1 MITVILLV
9 VACLIFGTMWAQ
21 RKFRIIERDDNGAFV
36 KIHYKPIVLAVLT
49 LLFIILQ
56 PYEMNKIE
64 AGYQGLLVNLVG
76 DSRGASTIKEVSG
89 WKIYN
94 TWTEEIHQIP
104 LDQRTIRYEKQT
116 VIAKGG
122 FPCDIMPSFNHS
134 VKRSTS
140 SDMFTNLRTS
150 YRKGGLEAIE
160 KGWLEIAILGAV
172 SDVANKWVID
182 DIFNNRS
189 GFEAAIVV
197 EANKRVGKWFTISQL
212 RTNIQPPPSI
222 VESIEAKAKA
232 VQDAITSESQAKA
245 ATADAQ
251 RKIALAKGDS
261 ATVVIQASSEAA
273 ALRLK
278 QKELTPLYV
287 EYIKASKWDGVLP
300 TTTLGNSVPMINI
313 TGKPATQN

>member
-1 MITVILLV
+1 MITVGLLV
-9 VACLIFGTMWAQ
+9 IVALIFGMMWAQ
-21 RKFRIIERDDNGAFV
+21 KRFNIVQRDADGHLVRVN
-36 KIHYKPIVLAVLT
+36 YKPVVFLILAVIL
-49 LLFIILQ
+49 IIVQ
-56 PYEMNKIE
+56 PYEVKKIE
-64 AGYQGLLVNLVG
+64 AGYQGLLVDLIG
-76 DSRGASTIKEVSG
+76 DSRGASAIREISG

-116 VIAKGG
+116 LIAKGG
-122 FPCDIMPSFNHS
+122 FPCDISPSFNHS
-134 VKRSTS
+134 VKRATAA
-140 SDMFTNLRTS
+140 DMFTNLRTS
-150 YRKGGLEAIE
+150 YRNGGLESVE

-222 VESIEAKAKA
+222 VESIKAKAKA

-251 RKIALAKGDS
+251 RRIALAKGDS

-273 ALRLK
+273 ALKLK

-287 EYIKASKWDGVLP
+287 EYIKANKWDGVLP
-300 TTTLGNSVPMINI
+300 STNLGNATPMINLS
-313 TGKPATQN
+313 K

>member
-1 MITVILLV
+1 MITIILIILFVLV
-9 VACLIFGTMWAQ
+9 FGAMWAQ
-21 RKFRIIERDDNGAFV
+21 KKFKFIERDADGHFQRV
-36 KIHYKPIVLAVLT
+36 VYKPILIAVLAF
-49 LLFIILQ
+49 LFIMLQ
-56 PYEMNKIE
+56 PYEMKKIE
-64 AGYQGLLVNLVG
+64 AGYQGLLVDLVG

-104 LDQRTIRYEKQT
+104 LDQRTIRYEKQA

-122 FPCDIMPSFNHS
+122 FPCDISPSFNHS
-134 VKRSTS
+134 VKRATS
-140 SDMFTNLRTS
+140 ADMFTNLRTS
-150 YRKGGLEAIE
+150 YRTGGLEAVE
-160 KGWLEIAILGAV
+160 QGWLEIAILGAV

-222 VESIEAKAKA
+222 VESIKAKAKA

-261 ATVVIQASSEAA
+261 ATVVIAASSEAA
-273 ALRLK
+273 ALKLK
-278 QKELTPLYV
+278 QRELTPLYV
-287 EYIKASKWDGVLP
+287 EYIKAGKWDGKLP
-300 TTTLGNSVPMINI
+300 TTTLGNTTPMINI
-313 TGKPATQN
+313 SK

>member
-9 VACLIFGTMWAQ
+9 IFGLTFGTLWAQ
-21 RKFRIIERDDNGAFV
+21 KRFNFIEKDGDGNLIRV
-36 KIHYKPIVLAVLT
+36 HYKPIVFAVTGLV
-49 LLFIILQ
+49 FIFLQ
-56 PYEMNKIE
+56 PYEMKKIE
-64 AGYQGLLVNLVG
+64 AGYQGLLVDLVG

-89 WKIYN
+89 WKVFN

-104 LDQRTIRYEKQT
+104 LDQRTIRYEKQA

-122 FPCDIMPSFNHS
+122 FPCDISPSFNHS

-150 YRKGGLEAIE
+150 FRNGGLEAIE
-160 KGWLEIAILGAV
+160 QGWLEIAILGAV

-212 RTNIQPPPSI
+212 RTNIQPPSSI
-222 VESIEAKAKA
+222 VESIKAKAKA

-261 ATVVIQASSEAA
+261 ATVVIEASSEAA

-287 EYIKASKWDGVLP
+287 EFIKASKWNGELP
-300 TTTLGNSVPMINI
+300 TTSLGNATPMINL
-313 TGKPATQN
+313 K

>member
-1 MITVILLV
+1 MILTALV
-9 VACLIFGTMWAQ
+9 FGTMWAQ
-21 RKFRIIERDDNGAFV
+21 KKFQIVERDENGSLQKV
-36 KIHYKPIVLAVLT
+36 HYKPIVFAVVAVV
-49 LLFIILQ
+49 FIVLQ
-56 PYEMNKIE
+56 PYEMKKIE
-64 AGYQGLLVNLVG
+64 AGYQGLLVTLVG
-76 DSRGASTIKEVSG
+76 DSRGAATIQEVSG

-122 FPCDIMPSFNHS
+122 FPCDISPSFNHS
-134 VKRSTS
+134 VKRATS

-150 YRKGGLEAIE
+150 YRNGGLEAIE

-222 VESIEAKAKA
+222 VESIKAKALA

-273 ALRLK
+273 ALKLK
-278 QKELTPLYV
+278 QRELTPLYV
-287 EYIKASKWDGVLP
+287 EYIKASKWNGELP
-300 TTTLGNSVPMINI
+300 QTTLGNATPMLNL
-313 TGKPATQN
+313 K

>member
-1 MITVILLV
+1 MITTILLIV
-9 VACLIFGTMWAQ
+9 FGLVFGVMWAQ
-21 RKFRIIERDDNGAFV
+21 KRFRIIERGHDGKLI
-36 KIHYKPIVLAVLT
+36 KIHYQPIVFAVFF
-49 LLFIILQ
+49 LLIILLQ
-56 PYEMNKIE
+56 PYEVKKIE
-64 AGYQGLLVNLVG
+64 AGFQGLLVNLVG

-89 WKIYN
+89 WKVYN

-104 LDQRTIRYEKQT
+104 LDQRTIRYEKQA

-122 FPCDIMPSFNHS
+122 FPCEISPSFNHS

-150 YRKGGLEAIE
+150 FRTGGLEAIE
-160 KGWLEIAILGAV
+160 NGWLEIAILGAV

-189 GFEAAIVV
+189 GFEASIVV

-222 VESIEAKAKA
+222 VESIKAKAKA

-273 ALRLK
+273 ALKLK

-287 EYIKASKWDGVLP
+287 EYIKATKWNGQLP
-300 TTTLGNSVPMINI
+300 TTSLGTNTPIINL
-313 TGKPATQN
+313 K

>member
-1 MITVILLV
+1 MITIILLILT
-9 VACLIFGTMWAQ
+9 CLTFGILWAQ
-21 RKFRIIERDDNGAFV
+21 KRFNVIEKDSNGRFV
-36 KIHYKPIVLAVLT
+36 KVHYKPIVFAVVA
-49 LLFIILQ
+49 LLFIFTQ
-56 PYEMNKIE
+56 PYEMTKIE
-64 AGYQGLLVNLVG
+64 AGYQGLLVDLVG
-76 DSRGASTIKEVSG
+76 DSRGASTIKEISG
-89 WKIYN
+89 WKVYN

-122 FPCDIMPSFNHS
+122 FPCDISPSFNHS

-150 YRKGGLEAIE
+150 FRSGGLEAIE
-160 KGWLEIAILGAV
+160 RGWLEIAILGAV

-222 VESIEAKAKA
+222 VESIKAKAKA

-273 ALRLK
+273 ALKLK
-278 QKELTPLYV
+278 QRELTPLYV
-287 EYIKASKWDGVLP
+287 EYIKASKWNGELP
-300 TTTLGNSVPMINI
+300 TTTLGSSVPMINLN
-313 TGKPATQN
+313 K

>member
-1 MITVILLV
+1 M
-9 VACLIFGTMWAQ
+9 
-21 RKFRIIERDDNGAFV
+21 K
-36 KIHYKPIVLAVLT
+36 
-49 LLFIILQ
+49 
-56 PYEMNKIE
+56 KIE
-64 AGYQGLLVNLVG
+64 AGYQGLLVDLVG

-104 LDQRTIRYEKQT
+104 LDQRTIRYDKQS

-122 FPCDIMPSFNHS
+122 FPCDISPSFNHS
-134 VKRSTS
+134 VKRAASA
-140 SDMFTNLRTS
+140 DMFTNLRTS
-150 YRKGGLEAIE
+150 YRNGGLEAVE
-160 KGWLEIAILGAV
+160 QGWLEIAILGAV

-212 RTNIQPPPSI
+212 RTNIQPPASI
-222 VESIEAKAKA
+222 VESIKAKAKA

-273 ALRLK
+273 ALKLK
-278 QKELTPLYV
+278 QRELTALYV
-287 EYIKASKWDGVLP
+287 EYIKASKWDGKLP
-300 TTTLGNSVPMINI
+300 TTTLGNATPMLNLN
-313 TGKPATQN
+313 K

>member
-1 MITVILLV
+1 MITGILLIIGILFFATLFV
-9 VACLIFGTMWAQ
+9 QKKITL
-21 RKFRIIERDDNGAFV
+21 IERSNTG
-36 KIHYKPIVLAVLT
+36 KILNVNFKIVLAAVT
-49 LLFIILQ
+49 IFILIMVQ
-56 PYEMNKIE
+56 PYEIKKIE
-64 AGYQGLLVNLVG
+64 AGYQGLLVDLIG

-104 LDQRTIRYEKQT
+104 LDQRTIRYEKQS

-122 FPCDIMPSFNHS
+122 FPCDISPSFNHS

-140 SDMFTNLRTS
+140 ADMFTNLRTS
-150 YRKGGLEAIE
+150 YRNGGLEAVE
-160 KGWLEIAILGAV
+160 NGWLEIAILGAV
-172 SDVANKWVID
+172 SDVANRWVID

-222 VESIEAKAKA
+222 VESIKAKAKA

-251 RKIALAKGDS
+251 RKIAIAKGDS

-287 EYIKASKWDGVLP
+287 EFVKASKWNGELP
-300 TTTLGNSVPMINI
+300 TTTLGSSIPMINL
-313 TGKPATQN
+313 GK

>member
-1 MITVILLV
+1 MITIIFLV
-9 VACLIFGTMWAQ
+9 LFGLVFGTMWAQ
-21 RKFRIIERDDNGAFV
+21 KKFKIIERNEDGHFQ
-36 KIHYKPIVLAVLT
+36 KINYKPIVFAVLA
-49 LLFIILQ
+49 LLFIFIQ
-56 PYEMNKIE
+56 PYEMKKIE

-76 DSRGASTIKEVSG
+76 DSRGAASIKEISG

-122 FPCDIMPSFNHS
+122 FPCDISPSFNHS
-134 VKRSTS
+134 VKRNTTA
-140 SDMFTNLRTS
+140 DMFTNLRTS
-150 YRKGGLEAIE
+150 YRNGGLEAIE
-160 KGWLEIAILGAV
+160 SGWLEIAILGAV

-222 VESIEAKAKA
+222 VESIKAKALA

-287 EYIKASKWDGVLP
+287 EYIKANKWNGELP
-300 TTTLGNSVPMINI
+300 KTNLGNATPMINL
-313 TGKPATQN
+313 KD

>member
-9 VACLIFGTMWAQ
+9 IFGLAFGTLWAQ
-21 RKFRIIERDDNGAFV
+21 KRFNFIEKDGDGNLIRV
-36 KIHYKPIVLAVLT
+36 HYKPIVFAVTGLV
-49 LLFIILQ
+49 FIFLQ
-56 PYEMNKIE
+56 PYEMKKIE
-64 AGYQGLLVNLVG
+64 AGYQGLLVDLVG

-89 WKIYN
+89 WKVFN

-104 LDQRTIRYEKQT
+104 LDQRTIRYEKQA

-122 FPCDIMPSFNHS
+122 FPCDISPSFNHS

-150 YRKGGLEAIE
+150 FRNGGLEAIE
-160 KGWLEIAILGAV
+160 QGWLEIAILGAV

-212 RTNIQPPPSI
+212 RTNIQPPSSI
-222 VESIEAKAKA
+222 VESIKAKAKA

-261 ATVVIQASSEAA
+261 ATVVIEASSEAA

-287 EYIKASKWDGVLP
+287 EFIKASKWNGELP
-300 TTTLGNSVPMINI
+300 TTSLGNATPMINL
-313 TGKPATQN
+313 K

>member
-1 MITVILLV
+1 MITIILLV
-9 VACLIFGTMWAQ
+9 LFVLISGTMWAQ
-21 RKFRIIERDDNGAFV
+21 KRFNFIERDTDGTFV
-36 KIHYKPIVLAVLT
+36 RVHYKPIVLAILA
-49 LLFIILQ
+49 LIFIFVQ
-56 PYEMNKIE
+56 PYEMKKIE

-122 FPCDIMPSFNHS
+122 FPCDIAPSFNHS
-134 VKRSTS
+134 VKRATS

-160 KGWLEIAILGAV
+160 QGWLEIAILGAV

-222 VESIEAKAKA
+222 VASIEAKAKA

-251 RKIALAKGDS
+251 RKIAVAKGDS
-261 ATVVIQASSEAA
+261 ATVVIEASSEAE

-278 QKELTPLYV
+278 QKELSPLYV
-287 EYIKASKWDGVLP
+287 EYIKATKWNGELP
-300 TTTLGNSVPMINI
+300 TTTLGNSTPMINI
-313 TGKPATQN
+313 SGKSTNN

>member
-1 MITVILLV
+1 MITIILLV
-9 VACLIFGTMWAQ
+9 LLCLVFGTLWAQ
-21 RKFRIIERDDNGAFV
+21 KRFNVVEKDTDGHLIRVN
-36 KIHYKPIVLAVLT
+36 YKPVVFAIMA
-49 LLFIILQ
+49 LLFVFLQ
-56 PYEMNKIE
+56 PYEMKKIE
-64 AGYQGLLVNLVG
+64 AGYQGLLVNLIG

-104 LDQRTIRYEKQT
+104 LDQRTIRYDKQT

-122 FPCDIMPSFNHS
+122 FPCDISPSFNHS
-134 VKRSTS
+134 VKRATS

-150 YRKGGLEAIE
+150 YRNGGLEAVE
-160 KGWLEIAILGAV
+160 QGWLEIAILGAV

-189 GFEAAIVV
+189 AFEAAIVV

-222 VESIEAKAKA
+222 VESIKAKAKA

-273 ALRLK
+273 ALKLK

-287 EYIKASKWDGVLP
+287 EFIKASRWNGELP
-300 TTTLGNSVPMINI
+300 TTTLGGATPMLNLS
-313 TGKPATQN
+313 K

>member
-1 MITVILLV
+1 MITIILLIIF
-9 VACLIFGTMWAQ
+9 ALAFGTMWAQ
-21 RKFRIIERDDNGAFV
+21 KKFNIVERDADGHLQRVN
-36 KIHYKPIVLAVLT
+36 YKPIVFAVLA
-49 LLFIILQ
+49 LVFIFLQ
-56 PYEMNKIE
+56 PYEMKKIE

-76 DSRGASTIKEVSG
+76 DSRGASTIQEISG

-94 TWTEEIHQIP
+94 TWTEEIHTIP

-122 FPCDIMPSFNHS
+122 FPCDISPSFNHS
-134 VKRSTS
+134 VKRATS
-140 SDMFTNLRTS
+140 PDMFTNLRSS
-150 YRKGGLEAIE
+150 YRNGGLEAIE

-222 VESIEAKAKA
+222 VESIKAKALA

-273 ALRLK
+273 ALKLK

-287 EYIKASKWDGVLP
+287 EFIKASKWNGELP
-300 TTTLGNSVPMINI
+300 TTTLGNATPMINL
-313 TGKPATQN
+313 K

>member
-9 VACLIFGTMWAQ
+9 LFALVLGAMWAQ
-21 RKFRIIERDDNGAFV
+21 KKFRIVERDAAGKLV
-36 KIHYKPIVLAVLT
+36 KVNYKPIVVAVLA
-49 LLFIILQ
+49 LLFIVLQ
-56 PYEMNKIE
+56 PYEMSKVE
-64 AGYQGLLVNLVG
+64 AGYQGLLVDLVG
-76 DSRGASTIKEVSG
+76 DSRGASTIKEISG

-122 FPCDIMPSFNHS
+122 FPCDISPSFNHS
-134 VKRSTS
+134 VKRGTS
-140 SDMFTNLRTS
+140 ADMFTNLRTS
-150 YRKGGLEAIE
+150 YRNGGLEAVE
-160 KGWLEIAILGAV
+160 QGWLEIAILGAV

-222 VESIEAKAKA
+222 VESIKAKAKA

-273 ALRLK
+273 ALKLK
-278 QKELTPLYV
+278 QRELTALYV
-287 EYIKASKWDGVLP
+287 EYIKASKWNGELP
-300 TTTLGNSVPMINI
+300 TTTLGNSTPMINI
-313 TGKPATQN
+313 GSK

>member
-9 VACLIFGTMWAQ
+9 LFALVFGAMWAQ
-21 RKFRIIERDDNGAFV
+21 KKFKFVERNADGHFVRIA
-36 KIHYKPIVLAVLT
+36 YKPIVITVLAI
-49 LLFIILQ
+49 LFIILQ
-56 PYEMNKIE
+56 PYEMKKIE
-64 AGYQGLLVNLVG
+64 AGYQGLLVDLVG

-89 WKIYN
+89 WKVYN

-104 LDQRTIRYEKQT
+104 LDQRTIRYEKQA

-122 FPCDIMPSFNHS
+122 FPCDISPSFNHS
-134 VKRSTS
+134 VKRATS
-140 SDMFTNLRTS
+140 ADMFTNLRTS
-150 YRKGGLEAIE
+150 YRNGGLEAVE
-160 KGWLEIAILGAV
+160 QGWLEIAILGAV

-189 GFEAAIVV
+189 AFEAAIVV

-222 VESIEAKAKA
+222 VESIKAKAKA

-261 ATVVIQASSEAA
+261 ATVVIAASSEAA
-273 ALRLK
+273 ALKLK
-278 QKELTPLYV
+278 QRELTPLYV
-287 EYIKASKWDGVLP
+287 EYIKASKWNGELP
-300 TTTLGNSVPMINI
+300 TTTLGNSTPMINI
-313 TGKPATQN
+313 GNK

>member
-1 MITVILLV
+1 MITIVLLIIST
-9 VACLIFGTMWAQ
+9 LIFGILWAQ
-21 RKFRIIERDDNGAFV
+21 KKFNVIEKDGDDNFL
-36 KIHYKPIVLAVLT
+36 KMNYKPIVFAVLT
-49 LLFIILQ
+49 LLFIFFQ
-56 PYEMNKIE
+56 PYEMKKIE
-64 AGYQGLLVNLVG
+64 AGYQGLLVDLVG

-94 TWTEEIHQIP
+94 TWTEEVHQIP
-104 LDQRTIRYEKQT
+104 LDQRTIRYEKQA

-122 FPCDIMPSFNHS
+122 FPCDISPSFNHS
-134 VKRSTS
+134 VKRTS
-140 SDMFTNLRTS
+140 SADMFTNLRTS
-150 YRKGGLEAIE
+150 YRNGGLEAVE
-160 KGWLEIAILGAV
+160 NGWLEIAILGAV

-212 RTNIQPPPSI
+212 RTNIQPPLSI
-222 VESIEAKAKA
+222 VESIKAKAKA

-273 ALRLK
+273 ALKLK
-278 QKELTPLYV
+278 QRELTALYV
-287 EYIKASKWDGVLP
+287 EYIKATKWNGQLP
-300 TTTLGNSVPMINI
+300 TTTLGNATPMINL
-313 TGKPATQN
+313 K

>member
-1 MITVILLV
+1 MITLVLLLIISLVFVILLMQKQ
-9 VACLIFGTMWAQ
+9 F
-21 RKFRIIERDDNGAFV
+21 KIIEKNPGGQIIKV
-36 KIHYKPIVLAVLT
+36 NYKPIVIAVIA
-49 LLFIILQ
+49 LFLILIQ
-56 PYEMNKIE
+56 PYEIKKIE
-64 AGYQGLLVNLVG
+64 AGYQGLLVDLVG

-89 WKIYN
+89 WKVYN

-104 LDQRTIRYEKQT
+104 LDQRTIRYEKQS

-122 FPCDIMPSFNHS
+122 FPCDISPSFNHS
-134 VKRSTS
+134 VKRATS
-140 SDMFTNLRTS
+140 ADMFTNLRTS
-150 YRKGGLEAIE
+150 YRNGGLEAVE

-172 SDVANKWVID
+172 SDVANRWVID

-212 RTNIQPPPSI
+212 RTNIQPPLSI
-222 VESIEAKAKA
+222 VESIKAKAKA

-251 RKIALAKGDS
+251 RKIAIAKGDS

-273 ALRLK
+273 ALKLK
-278 QKELTPLYV
+278 QRELTPLYV
-287 EYIKASKWDGVLP
+287 EFVKASKWNGVLP
-300 TTTLGNSVPMINI
+300 TTTLGSSVPMINLS
-313 TGKPATQN
+313 K

>member
-1 MITVILLV
+1 MITTILLV
-9 VACLIFGTMWAQ
+9 AFVLILGTMYAQ
-21 RKFRIIERDDNGAFV
+21 KRFRIIEKNAEGEFQ
-36 KIHYKPIVLAVLT
+36 KINYKPIVFSIVA
-49 LLFIILQ
+49 LLFIFVQ
-56 PYEMNKIE
+56 PYEMKKIE
-64 AGYQGLLVNLVG
+64 AGYQGLLVDLVG

-104 LDQRTIRYEKQT
+104 LDQRTIRYEKQA

-122 FPCDIMPSFNHS
+122 FPCDISPSFNHS
-134 VKRSTS
+134 VKRATS
-140 SDMFTNLRTS
+140 ADMFTNLRTS
-150 YRKGGLEAIE
+150 YRNGGLEAVE

-212 RTNIQPPPSI
+212 RTNIQPPASI
-222 VESIEAKAKA
+222 VESIKAKAKA

-261 ATVVIQASSEAA
+261 ATVVIEASSEAA

-287 EYIKASKWDGVLP
+287 EYIKASKWNGQLP
-300 TTTLGNSVPMINI
+300 TTSLGNATPMINL
-313 TGKPATQN
+313 K